1 MSRVGRMPVIIPA
14 KVEIKIEG
22 EQVTVKGPKG
32 QLVRHFTPEVEFKTE
47 DGAMHVVRKGEERH
61 QRELHGL
68 SRSLLNNMVT
78 GVSAGF
84 RRTLIIEGV
93 GYRAEMKGK
102 TIVFS
107 LGYSHTITLDPPK
120 DITYSLGDTKG
131 TIVHIDGI
139 DNEVVGQ
146 LAANVR
152 KLRPPE
158 PYLGKGV
165 RYEGEKIRRKAGKA
179 GKGK

>member
-1 MSRVGRMPVIIPA
+1 MSRIGRMPVALPA
-14 KVEIKIEG
+14 KVEIKVEG

-32 QLVRHFTPEVEFKTE
+32 TLTRTFSPEVEFQTE
-47 DGAMHVVRKGEERH
+47 NGTINVVRKGEERH

-78 GVSAGF
+78 GVSTGF
-84 RRTLIIEGV
+84 RRTLVIEGV
-93 GYRAEMKGK
+93 GYRAEMQGK
-102 TIVFS
+102 NIVFL
-107 LGYSHTITLDPPK
+107 LGYSHTIPLEPPK
-120 DITYSLGDTKG
+120 DVTFSIGDPKG
-131 TIVHIDGI
+131 TTVHIDGI
-139 DNEVVGQ
+139 DKEVVGQ
-146 LAANVR
+146 LAANIR
-152 KLRPPE
+152 SLRPPE